1 MVNDTIREVM
11 KAKGY
16 NHKLLAEKLG
26 YATSSGV
33 TTKFQRKGSMQVD
46 TLLKFMDAMD
56 CEVVIRSKT
65 TDKTEWVLK

>member
-1 MVNDTIREVM
+1 MVNDVMREVM

-16 NHKLLAEKLG
+16 THALLAEKLG
-26 YATSSGV
+26 YTTQSGV
-33 TTKFQRKGSMQVD
+33 TNKLHRKGSIQVD
-46 TLLKFMDAMD
+46 TLLKFMEAMD

>member
-1 MVNDTIREVM
+1 MVNDTIGEVM

-16 NHKLLAEKLG
+16 THALLAKKIG
-26 YATSSGV
+26 YTTQSGV
-33 TTKFQRKGSMQVD
+33 TDKLHRKEGLRVD
-46 TLLKFMDAMD
+46 TLLKFMEAMD